1 MTERRSG
8 RHRTTPGRWL
18 PALAATLVIVAASG
32 ASAQTPAVTP
42 EVAASIA
49 PIPSPAPDALRIVTT
64 TSVFADIVRNVAREH
79 ADVVSIIPNG
89 VGPEDFEPTPAEARS
104 LADTDLMVSNGLGLD
119 DFLERLLGSGTG
131 ASVPRL
137 VLGDGIPADLLE
149 PDGNPHVW
157 LDPSLVADHEIPAIV
172 ASLSGVDP
180 AHATDFAANGA
191 AYQAALLALDTELRA
206 IVATIPEGDR
216 KLVTFHDA
224 YPYLARHFGFQLVGV
239 ILENVG
245 SEPSAA
251 DLAALVQLVRAAG
264 VTAVFSEAQF
274 SPELAQALAQ
284 EAGVTQVVTDLYND
298 ALGDP
303 PADSYMG
310 LLRTDIERIAEAL
323 R

>member
-1 MTERRSG
+1 V
-8 RHRTTPGRWL
+8 RWL
-18 PALAATLVIVAASG
+18 SALAATLLLASAPGVSAQAPAASPEAW
-32 ASAQTPAVTP
+32 AST
-42 EVAASIA
+42 A
-49 PIPSPAPDALRIVTT
+49 PLPSPTPDALRVVTT

-89 VGPEDFEPTPAEARS
+89 VGPEDFEPTPADARL
-104 LADTDLMVSNGLGLD
+104 LADTDLIVSNGLGLD
-119 DFLERLLGSGTG
+119 EFLERLLGSGTG

-137 VLGDGIPADLLE
+137 VLGDSIPADLLE

-157 LDPSLVADHEIPAIV
+157 LDPSLVADHEVPAIV
-172 ASLSGVDP
+172 ASLSAIDP
-180 AHATDFAANGA
+180 AHATEFAINGT
-191 AYQAALLALDTELRA
+191 AYQAALAALDTQLQTV
-206 IVATIPEGDR
+206 VATIPEAER

-245 SEPSAA
+245 SEPSAG
-251 DLAALVQLVRAAG
+251 DLAALVEQVRAAG
-264 VTAVFSEAQF
+264 VRAVFSEAQS

-284 EAGVTQVVTDLYND
+284 EAGVTDIVTDLYND